1 MFKIDIKNID
11 KKILSLMFN
20 GFKFSSIILIIS
32 LYILLLYKFYPISH
46 ILFESGILLFRASLM
61 FAVSFFI
68 NGFLI
73 DQFSK
78 NKI

>member
-1 MFKIDIKNID
+1 MFKLDIKNID

-20 GFKFSSIILIIS
+20 GFKFASIILIIS

-46 ILFESGILLFRASLM
+46 ILFKSGILLFRASLM

-68 NGFLI
+68 CGFFINQLLKK
-73 DQFSK
+73 DL
-78 NKI
+78 

>member
-11 KKILSLMFN
+11 KKIISLMIN

-32 LYILLLYKFYPISH
+32 LYILLLYKFNPISH
-46 ILFESGILLFRASLM
+46 IIFESGILLFRASLM
-61 FAVSFFI
+61 YTISFFI
-68 NGFLI
+68 CGFFV
-73 DQFSK
+73 DQLLK

>member
-1 MFKIDIKNID
+1 MFKLYIKNID

-32 LYILLLYKFYPISH
+32 LYILLLYKLYPISH

-68 NGFLI
+68 NGFFINQLI
-73 DQFSK
+73 K
-78 NKI
+78 NKL